1 MIGEMRR
8 GIADVDGREK
18 SERQKLGR
26 STQLKRTTLPSH
38 SDKNIKTLPADS
50 PTEHSKVKREKLTR
64 FQTPKRLRLVFRV

>member
-1 MIGEMRR
+1 MMEERR
-8 GIADVDGREK
+8 VKDRSWVDP
-18 SERQKLGR
+18 R
-26 STQLKRTTLPSH
+26 SSNAQHCPSH